1 MLKERIGG
9 MLDRDFHEI
18 NGHIRKFSE
27 IITKKEIKLEKD
39 FYSGLRFFLYAATW
53 LSKTFELPEEY
64 RKLSAIFLIAKI
76 EDVKKQLFALRNG
89 ESIRSMYEQDLDV
102 DTLTTFQQKRDLDF
116 LNGKLINE
124 RYEKDESLKFYV
136 SVLKCLEFLTLEILG
151 SEFYITMYGRNEYS
165 FTERYLVNLSEK
177 ATERFVDVYSM
188 EYLCRH
194 KWLEESRIYNEI
206 KKFTDNSFSF
216 DFHSVVRK
224 KEDELFLKLTS
235 LAYQPIMARELMSIF
250 EHNKERNT
258 YSYKLPNVFI
268 DPTLTIDGKLEAYN
282 QWIKQT
288 TKQ

>member
-18 NGHIRKFSE
+18 NDHIRKFSE

-39 FYSGLRFFLYAATW
+39 CYSGLRFFLYAATW

-89 ESIRSMYEQDLDV
+89 ETIRSMYEQDLDV
-102 DTLTTFQQKRDLDF
+102 ETLTTFQQKRDLDF

-124 RYEKDESLKFYV
+124 RYEKGESLKFYI
-136 SVLKCLEFLTLEILG
+136 SVLKCLEFLTLELLR
-151 SEFYITMYGRNEYS
+151 SERYITVYGSNEYS
-165 FTERYLVNLSEK
+165 FTERYLVNISEE
-177 ATERFVDVYSM
+177 ATERFVDVYTM

-194 KWLEESRIYNEI
+194 KWLEESRLYNEI

-235 LAYQPIMARELMSIF
+235 LAYQPIIVRELVSLFEPNEDKRGYTYKFPKVFVSLPLSI
-250 EHNKERNT
+250 EEKLDSYNK
-258 YSYKLPNVFI
+258 FI
-268 DPTLTIDGKLEAYN
+268 KP
-282 QWIKQT
+282 Q
-288 TKQ
+288 